1 MDLEILYKKY
11 NRFDLIEPDPLM
23 FVYRYKN
30 IGDKEVVALISAC
43 FAYGNVKQI
52 IKNLTKIFDVMG
64 SSPKKYLLSKTK
76 QDFKKD
82 FKNFKYRFT
91 TEEELVNFLLAIK
104 TILEKEKTLENLF
117 YKFYLQGKKDFLF
130 ALNNF
135 CKELRAHGKV
145 ATLVPDPDKKSALK
159 RINLFLRW
167 CVRKDN
173 VDCGL
178 WHKIPTAC
186 LIVPLD
192 VHMHRNARALGLT
205 KRNQT
210 DMKTALEISCSLAK
224 FCKNDPIKYDFCI
237 TRFGIHPDFKK
248 KNIKENV

>member
-1 MDLEILYKKY
+1 MNLETLYKKY
-11 NRFDLIEPDPLM
+11 NRFELIEPDPLM

-30 IGDKEVVALISAC
+30 TGDREVVALISAC

-52 IKNLTKIFDVMG
+52 IKNLTSIFGIMG
-64 SSPKKYLLSKTK
+64 SSPKKYILTKTK

-91 TEEELVNFLLAIK
+91 TPEELVNFLCAIK
-104 TILEKEKTLENLF
+104 NILEKENSLENLF
-117 YKFYLQGKKDFLF
+117 YKFYAPEKIFLF
-130 ALNNF
+130 ALNSF
-135 CKELRAHGKV
+135 CKTLRSCGNV
-145 ATLVPDPDKKSALK
+145 ASLVPDPDKKSALK

-167 CVRKDN
+167 CVRKDK
-173 VDCGL
+173 VDPGI
-178 WHKIPTAC
+178 WHKIPTEC

-192 VHMHRNARALGLT
+192 VHMHKNAHALGLT

-224 FCKNDPIKYDFCI
+224 FCKKDPIKYDFCI

-248 KNIKENV
+248 KNIKENI

>member
-1 MDLEILYKKY
+1 MTLETLYKKY
-11 NRFDLIEPDPLM
+11 NRFELIEPDPLM
-23 FVYRYKN
+23 FVYQYKN
-30 IGDKEVVALISAC
+30 NGDREAVALISAC

-52 IKNLTKIFDVMG
+52 IKNLTGIFGVMG
-64 SSPKKYLLSKTK
+64 SSPRKYILAKTK

-91 TEEELVNFLLAIK
+91 TPEELVNFLCAIK
-104 TILEKEKTLENLF
+104 NILEKENSLENLF
-117 YKFYLQGKKDFLF
+117 YKFYLEGKKDFLF

-135 CKELRAHGKV
+135 CKTLRSFGNVKS
-145 ATLVPDPDKKSALK
+145 LVPDPDKKSALK

-178 WHKIPTAC
+178 WHKIQTEC

-224 FCKNDPIKYDFCI
+224 FCKKDPIKYDFCI